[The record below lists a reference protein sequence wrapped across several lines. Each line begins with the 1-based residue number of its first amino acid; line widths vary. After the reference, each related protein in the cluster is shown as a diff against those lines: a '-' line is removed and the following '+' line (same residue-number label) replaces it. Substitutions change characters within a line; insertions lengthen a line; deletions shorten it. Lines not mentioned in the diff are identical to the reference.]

1 MIFALVVFPI
11 IFFIIGFVFK
21 LFKPHYRPIEF
32 VLMNIVLSVLAL
44 MLSFGSA
51 LFYSIPYFIKMSL
64 IHIAINFVFAF
75 MGVLTNKLYEIFKEK
90 FPMLGAVTQII
101 TMLALISIM
110 VTFSFTIQFVITL
123 MY

>member
-11 IFFIIGFVFK
+11 VFFIIGFVFK

-32 VLMNIVLSVLAL
+32 VLVSVLAL
-44 MLSFGSA
+44 MLSFGSS
-51 LFYSIPYFIKMSL
+51 LFYTIPYFIKMSL

-75 MGVLTNKLYEIFKEK
+75 MGVLTYKLYEIFKEK
-90 FPMLGAVTQII
+90 FPMLGGFTQII